1 MERVSRAEGR
11 RRLMTLDPAHY
22 LGREQAFVKHT
33 FLNAYLP
40 SLMGKVCSWCDEFV
54 YVDGFAG
61 PWQSSAGE
69 KFDDTSFGIALNHMT
84 ALRLRYLGNR
94 RHVKMRAFL
103 VEKDASSFAQ
113 LQEAIKQFPKI
124 EVTPLNGMMEDHA
137 ADIASSIPTTAFS
150 FTLIDPKGFPEI
162 NRLMPLLGRPNAEAL
177 VNFMFDF
184 ANRFGGTDLIPKLN
198 DWLALAGK
206 ADWRGQIKGLSG
218 AEREQV
224 YEDLAVAALRAT
236 PGYDYAP
243 VITVDKVL
251 HNRPLYKLIFL
262 SRHSKGLEV
271 FRDSEEKTL
280 GAQAEVRSAAKAK
293 TKAAN
298 SGMGDLFGDGSDAVP
313 NDRSSQVLRL
323 SKEQAPNNL
332 AERMIA
338 AGAAGTTW
346 GELWPKIL
354 EDFSVTRSW
363 LGRQVNELRK
373 SGQLLAPGWSSERKQ
388 IPDDGQ
394 RLIWSNQDS

>member
-1 MERVSRAEGR
+1 MAV
-11 RRLMTLDPAHY
+11 DFKHY
-22 LGREQAFVKHT
+22 GGREQAFVKHT
-33 FLNAYLP
+33 FLDEYLKAA
-40 SLMGKVCSWCDEFV
+40 LGIICSRYSEFV

-61 PWQSSAGE
+61 PWKSAAGE
-69 KFDDTSFGIALNHMT
+69 DFDDTSFGIALKHMT
-84 ALRLRYLGNR
+84 KIREFYESKGRLI
-94 RHVKMRAFL
+94 KMRAFL
-103 VEKDASSFAQ
+103 VEKDASAYAQ
-113 LQEAIKQFPKI
+113 LEQAIKRFPKI
-124 EVTPLNGMMEDHA
+124 EVAPLKGMMEDHTA
-137 ADIASSIPTTAFS
+137 KIVASIPSTAFS

-162 NRLMPLLGRPNAEAL
+162 GVMMPLLRRQNAEAL

-184 ANRFGGTDLIPKLN
+184 ANRFGGTDLIPKLEA
-198 DWLALAGK
+198 WLSLAGK
-206 ADWRGQIKGLSG
+206 KGWRDLINGRSG
-218 AEREQV
+218 VEREQM
-224 YEDLAVAALRAT
+224 YEDLAVQALRAT
-236 PGYDYAP
+236 PGYAYAP

-271 FRDSEEKTL
+271 FRNSESITL
-280 GAQAEVRSAAKAK
+280 GAQAEVRSAAKANR
-293 TKAAN
+293 KAEN
-298 SGMGDLFGDGSDAVP
+298 SAMDDLFADGADAVP
-313 NDRSSQVLRL
+313 NDRSSLVIRRSQ
-323 SKEQAPNNL
+323 EQAPIQITKRL
-332 AERMIA
+332 LA

-394 RLIWSNQDS
+394 RLIWSNQ